1 MIMKRL
7 CRAANLPEAHILR
20 GVLEQSGIVTHVFN
34 EHAQSGVGQLPV
46 MDAWPELWVEEE
58 DIERAA
64 AVLDAFRNA
73 PPVAAARRCPACGE
87 DSPGNFHVCWNC
99 GASL

>member
-7 CRAANLPEAHILR
+7 CRVANLPEAHILR
-20 GVLEQSGIVTHVFN
+20 GVLEQSGIETRVFN
-34 EHAQSGVGQLPV
+34 QHAQGGVGQLPV

-64 AVLDAFRNA
+64 AVLDAFRQA
-73 PPVAAARRCPACGE
+73 PAVSAARRCSACAE
-87 DSPGNFHVCWNC
+87 DSPGNFQVCWNC
-99 GASL
+99 GALL